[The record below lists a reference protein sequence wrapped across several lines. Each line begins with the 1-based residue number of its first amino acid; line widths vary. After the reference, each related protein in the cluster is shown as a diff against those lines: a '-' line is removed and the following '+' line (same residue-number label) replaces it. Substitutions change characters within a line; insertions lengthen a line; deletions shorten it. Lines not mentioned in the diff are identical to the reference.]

1 MVKDADMNNLS
12 ILPQARQ
19 MHDRLLSWLI
29 DDAYPVWAS
38 AGFDPVHHTF
48 SERLTADGAVPD
60 EPRRAR
66 VQCRQVYAY
75 ARAGTLGWRGDA
87 RTLVEAGLG
96 FFIRHYLRADGLYHT
111 LCAYDG
117 KVRDDRA
124 VLYDQ
129 AFALLALASAQEVLG
144 AAPHLIARGVQ
155 LRERLLAQL
164 HRAGGGFDSGL
175 PDRLPLLSNPHMH
188 LFEAA
193 LAWKA
198 ISTDPGWA
206 ALADEICGIA
216 LKHFID
222 PRTGALAEIFDAHWQ
237 ALPDAT
243 PGQAIE
249 PGHQFEWAWL
259 LLCQDATP
267 GSRTRKT
274 AERLFDIGE
283 NHGVK
288 GGIAINALSA
298 ELRIKDPAARLW
310 PQTERLKAAARLG
323 ALSGEEH
330 YWSSALGAAQGLWR
344 FLDHGARGLWY
355 DKIDRHGKFVTEPA
369 PASSFYHII
378 CAIAEF
384 GAALQRAA

>member
-1 MVKDADMNNLS
+1 
-12 ILPQARQ
+12 
-19 MHDRLLSWLI
+19 MHDRLLSWLV
-29 DDAYPVWAS
+29 DDAYPVWATS
-38 AGFDPVHHTF
+38 GFDSVHRTF
-48 SERLTADGAVPD
+48 HERLTPGGAVPD

-66 VQCRQVYAY
+66 VQARQVYAY
-75 ARAGTLGWRGDA
+75 SRAANLGWRGEA
-87 RTLVEAGLG
+87 RPLVEAGLS
-96 FFIRHYLRADGLYHT
+96 FFIRHYLRADGLFHT
-111 LCAYDG
+111 LCAHDG

-129 AFALLALASAQEVLG
+129 AFALLALASAQEALG
-144 AAPHLIARGVQ
+144 AAPHLVALGVQ
-155 LRERLLAQL
+155 LRARLLAQL
-164 HRAGGGFDSGL
+164 HRAGGGFDSGI

-188 LFEAA
+188 LFEAS

-198 ISTDPGWA
+198 ISTDPGWG

-222 PRTGALAEIFDAHWQ
+222 PHSGALAEIFDANWQ
-237 ALPDAT
+237 ALPESA

-267 GSRTRKT
+267 GSRTRR
-274 AERLFDIGE
+274 AADRLFEIGE
-283 NHGVK
+283 NHGVQ
-288 GGIAINALSA
+288 GGIAVNTLGAD
-298 ELRIKDPAARLW
+298 LRIKDPAARLW

-323 ALSGEEH
+323 ALSGDER
-330 YWSSALGAAQGLWR
+330 YWRSALGAAQGLWR

-355 DKIDRHGKFVTEPA
+355 DKIDRHGKFVVEPA

-384 GAALQRAA
+384 GEALQRAA

>member
-1 MVKDADMNNLS
+1 MS
-12 ILPQARQ
+12 SLPQARQ
-19 MHDRLLSWLI
+19 MHGRLLSWLI
-29 DDAYPVWAS
+29 DDAYPVWATD
-38 AGFDPVHHTF
+38 GFDAVHRAFH
-48 SERLTADGAVPD
+48 ERLLPGAELGD

-66 VQCRQVYAY
+66 VQTRQVYAY
-75 ARAGTLGWRGDA
+75 SRAAALGWRGDA
-87 RTLVEAGLG
+87 RALVEAGLN
-96 FFIRHYLRADGLYHT
+96 FFTRHYLRKDGLYHT
-111 LCAYDG
+111 LVARDG

-144 AAPHLIARGVQ
+144 AAPRIVKLGEQLHAR
-155 LRERLLAQL
+155 LFEHL
-164 HRAGGGFDSGL
+164 HRANGGFDSGI
-175 PDRLPLLSNPHMH
+175 PERTPLLSNPHMH

-193 LAWKA
+193 LAWKKV
-198 ISTDPGWA
+198 SRDPAWS

-222 PRTGALAEIFDAHWQ
+222 ARSGALAELFDGDWQ
-237 ALPDAT
+237 PLADDT

-259 LLCQDATP
+259 LLSQDAAP
-267 GSRTRKT
+267 GSAARKA

-298 ELRIKDPAARLW
+298 DFRIKDPAARLW

-323 ALSGEEH
+323 ALTGQER

-344 FLDHGARGLWY
+344 FLDHGARGLWH
-355 DKIDRHGKFVTEPA
+355 DKIDREGKFVAEPA

-384 GAALQRAA
+384 GAALEQQPVPPV

>member
-1 MVKDADMNNLS
+1 MSPVSSLA
-12 ILPQARQ
+12 QARQ
-19 MHDRLLSWLI
+19 MHGRLVSWLI
-29 DDAYPVWAS
+29 DDAYPVWAT
-38 AGFDPVHHTF
+38 AGFDAVHRTF
-48 SERLTADGAVPD
+48 NERLLPSGAVPN

-66 VQCRQVYAY
+66 VQTRQVYAY
-75 ARAGTLGWRGDA
+75 SRAAALGWRGDA
-87 RTLVEAGLG
+87 RSLVEAGLS
-96 FFIRHYLRADGLYHT
+96 FFIRHYLRQDGLFHT
-111 LCAYDG
+111 LVAADG
-117 KVRDDRA
+117 KVADDRA

-144 AAPHLIARGVQ
+144 PAPHLIELGVQ
-155 LRERLLAQL
+155 LRTRLLGQM
-164 HRAGGGFDSGL
+164 RRVGGGFDSGI
-175 PDRLPLLSNPHMH
+175 PERTPLLSNPHMH

-198 ISTDPGWA
+198 VSTDDAWD
-206 ALADEICGIA
+206 ALAQEICGIA

-222 PRTGALAEIFDAHWQ
+222 PRSGALAEIFDEHWQ
-237 ALPDAT
+237 PLPDSA

-259 LLCQDATP
+259 LLCQDPTP
-267 GSRTRKT
+267 GSATRRA

-288 GGIAINALSA
+288 GGIAINALNA
-298 ELRIKDPAARLW
+298 DLRVKDPAARLW

-323 ALSGEEH
+323 GLTGAER
-330 YWSSALGAAQGLWR
+330 YWGSALGAAQGLWR
-344 FLDHGARGLWY
+344 FLDHGAGGLWH
-355 DKIDRHGKFVTEPA
+355 DKIDRQGVFVAEPA

-384 GAALQRAA
+384 GAALKQAA